1 MKRSFVLI
9 GVGVA
14 AIAVGVGT
22 GLGFA
27 YLNISR
33 PSSNVSLASK
43 VESLPIGSLCQFNAL
58 DNVTDSLNQ
67 IKAANAI
74 AHDPLPMVA
83 NLASQFKPDFLIQFT
98 PATFPKI
105 SDRARQAKVPILMYH
120 DISEKKEVDWDVT
133 PQELAQQFQEIKDRG
148 LTPITLE
155 QLISHL
161 RTGATLPEKPILLT
175 FDDNYV
181 GQYKYAFPLLQ
192 QYKYPAVWSVH
203 TAYVGSKSGKPKA
216 TWEQLREMQQSGLIT
231 IASHTVN
238 HFNLTK
244 ISESAVDK
252 ELRDSKEQLERNLGI
267 KVRYFTYP
275 EGSYASYIT
284 EKVAAAGYEAALSM
298 SLDPSQERPAN
309 NSEDLL
315 SIMRYGAASRFQ
327 DAIAISSSGNSTSG
341 SFFSPAV
348 SRSPIDFT
356 QPVQLRKVTI
366 DKIPLTLVYGGKPIT
381 VHAGR
386 RAAVEEIKQKTK
398 AIAAVDGAFFS
409 LKSLDSNQ
417 MIGPVLSQVSSQ
429 SGVFDPGR
437 SGENPL
443 LKNRPLVLISNKDI
457 RFVPYDPVKH
467 SSLEQIQTELPNVT
481 DAFVGA
487 AWLVRNGKPQPAAN
501 FGKLYG
507 FDANRDRAFWG
518 IDRTG
523 RPVIGVTMEMI
534 DSVSLG
540 EILTKAGLYE
550 VVMLDSGASAALAYQ
565 GKSVMAYTP
574 RPVPHI
580 VALLPP
586 DPAPIL
592 ETAATAKISCP
603 ANTPISSQKS
613 LNQTTNSN

>member
-1 MKRSFVLI
+1 MKKSFLLI

-14 AIAVGVGT
+14 AIAVGMGT

-27 YLNISR
+27 YLGMNR
-33 PSSNVSLASK
+33 KVNTVSTI
-43 VESLPIGSLCQFNAL
+43 ESLPIGSLCQFNAL
-58 DNVTDSLNQ
+58 DGVTESLNQ
-67 IKAANAI
+67 VKAVNAI

-83 NLASQFKPDFLIQFT
+83 SLASQIKPDFLIQLT

-133 PQELAQQFQEIKDRG
+133 PQELAQQFQEIKDQG

-155 QLISHL
+155 QLVNHL
-161 RTGATLPEKPILLT
+161 KTGATLPDKPILLT
-175 FDDNYV
+175 FDDNYL

-192 QYKYPAVWSVH
+192 QYRYPAVWSVH

-216 TWEQLREMQQSGLIT
+216 TWEQLRQMQQSGLIT

-244 ISESAVDK
+244 ISESEVDK
-252 ELRDSKEQLERNLGI
+252 ELKDSKAQLEANLGI
-267 KVRYFTYP
+267 KIRYFTYP

-298 SLDPSQERPAN
+298 SLDPNQERPAN
-309 NSEDLL
+309 DSEDLL
-315 SIMRYGAASRFQ
+315 SIMRYGASRFQ
-327 DAIAISSSGNSTSG
+327 DAIAISSAGNSSSP
-341 SFFSPAV
+341 SFFSPAI
-348 SRSPIDFT
+348 SRNPVDFT

-366 DKIPLTLVYGGKPIT
+366 DKMPLTLVYGGKPIT
-381 VHAGR
+381 VHADR
-386 RAAVEEIKQKTK
+386 RAAVEEIKQKTE

-409 LKSLDSNQ
+409 LESLDSNQ
-417 MIGPVLSQVSSQ
+417 MIGPVLSQVSSKA
-429 SGVFDPGR
+429 GIFDPGR

-443 LKNRPLVLISNKDI
+443 LKGRPLVLISNKEI
-457 RFVPYDPVKH
+457 KFIPYDPARH
-467 SSLEQIQTELPNVT
+467 STMEQIQAELPNVT

-487 AWLVRNGKPQPAAN
+487 GWLVRNGKPQTAAS
-501 FGKLYG
+501 FGRLYG

-540 EILTKAGLYE
+540 EILTKAGLHD
-550 VVMLDSGASAALAYQ
+550 VVMLDSGASTALAYRN
-565 GKSVMAYTP
+565 KSVMAYTP

-586 DPAPIL
+586 DPAPII
-592 ETAATAKISCP
+592 ETAATEKIACP
-603 ANTPISSQKS
+603 APNKTSTKLP
-613 LNQTTNSN
+613 